1 MDIRYTNTLQ
11 LDYDCNYLD
20 PEKSNSHDFILSC
33 INKPNIENPLH
44 YDQCLN
50 TSINIQ
56 EGDTIEG
63 FSNDHS
69 TKGPGVSYTPKD
81 SCHDGYSKDKNGKC
95 NIQIFRGRIRDGDW
109 QRGHQSEIMHDGKEN
124 YQLCGQNNFL
134 GLSNG
139 HLVCD
144 KNENEDEEEKEKEIL
159 PYGNVENFANY
170 CDCIVCK
177 DNECQQ

>member
-1 MDIRYTNTLQ
+1 MVTLV
-11 LDYDCNYLD
+11 
-20 PEKSNSHDFILSC
+20 FA
-33 INKPNIENPLH
+33 
-44 YDQCLN
+44 
-50 TSINIQ
+50 
-56 EGDTIEG
+56 
-63 FSNDHS
+63 
-69 TKGPGVSYTPKD
+69 V
-81 SCHDGYSKDKNGKC
+81 

-144 KNENEDEEEKEKEIL
+144 KNEEEKEEKEVL

-170 CDCIVCK
+170 
-177 DNECQQ
+177 